1 MYILMPRFSEFLAMM
16 AALSFTEKFPFAGY
30 D

>member
-1 MYILMPRFSEFLAMM
+1 MLRFSEFLAMM

>member
-1 MYILMPRFSEFLAMM
+1 MPRFSEFLAMM